1 MRSRLARRTGW
12 LLLGLAELAVAAITL
27 LALLPPASAQIDDRF
42 PFLEERRR
50 RYQQTYPQAWKQ
62 KNTQAPTV
70 NQAESVIR
78 LCRTR

>member
-50 RYQQTYPQAWKQ
+50 RYQQTYPG
-62 KNTQAPTV
+62 
-70 NQAESVIR
+70 
-78 LCRTR
+78 